1 MESCAAGFVLAELLH
16 CIQMVSRSA
25 IPPRP
30 RTEVRLSLVA
40 DVVMIDLLSHN
51 PSNKTIPW
59 CAKRYNFAWRIQR
72 VCFGLNHSISEPS
85 FADAEIRIGDDQLP
99 SRSCARV
106 RTTSSTIGT
115 HDAELRR
122 FVALRYCCEHNAI
135 DAMCRNGCW
144 VHGGRTWTRLSAK
157 RSRTRKW
164 LSRGEPGDQSIDK
177 AAEPER
183 ECGFPRSG
191 TVA

>member
-1 MESCAAGFVLAELLH
+1 VESCAAGFLLAELLH

-72 VCFGLNHSISEPS
+72 GCFGLNHSISEPS

-99 SRSCARV
+99 SRSCDRV
-106 RTTSSTIGT
+106 RTKVQRLGLTMQTCADLFHYDSAASIT
-115 HDAELRR
+115 
-122 FVALRYCCEHNAI
+122 AI

-157 RSRTRKW
+157 RRRTRKW
-164 LSRGEPGDQSIDK
+164 LSRGEPGDQ
-177 AAEPER
+177 
-183 ECGFPRSG
+183 
-191 TVA
+191 

>member
-1 MESCAAGFVLAELLH
+1 VESCAAGFLLAELLH

-72 VCFGLNHSISEPS
+72 GCFGLNHSISEPS

-99 SRSCARV
+99 SRSCDRV

-115 HDAELRR
+115 HDADLCR
-122 FVALRYCCEHNAI
+122 FGALRYCCEHNCNRCYVPEWLPGAWGTDVDATFSETPPHPKVAI
-135 DAMCRNGCW
+135 AG
-144 VHGGRTWTRLSAK
+144 
-157 RSRTRKW
+157 
-164 LSRGEPGDQSIDK
+164 
-177 AAEPER
+177 
-183 ECGFPRSG
+183 
-191 TVA
+191 